1 MAAEAHGVDL
11 LPAVALLGAGV
22 VAVPIFKRLGLGS
35 VVGYLVAGI
44 AIGPFGLAL
53 FTDPVSILNVAE
65 LGVVMLLFII
75 GLELKPSRLWALRQD
90 IFGLGI
96 AQVLLCGALLAG
108 AAMAFGLS
116 APVAIVAALGLAL
129 SSTAIVMQILEERG
143 ETTDRHGQKVFSVLL
158 LQDLAIVPAL
168 AVVAFLAPVSEEA
181 TAAERW
187 IQVGIAVAAILGV
200 VIAGRYL
207 LNPVFRF
214 FAESRAREVMTAAAL
229 LVVLGAAFVMQLS
242 GLSMAMGAF
251 LAGVLLSESSFRH
264 ELEADIEPF
273 RGLLLGL
280 FFLGVGMSLD
290 LTLIVESWAVI
301 LGIVVGFM
309 ALKGVGI
316 YAVAR
321 IFRNSHADAVRIALM
336 LAQGGEFGFVLY
348 TTAVAD
354 GVFTPDIAAL
364 LNAAVIISMAL
375 TPLAPFLMRRLLP
388 PDDESF
394 EGVEAAEGLSGT
406 ALVIGFGRFGQVA
419 SQALLARGIDVS
431 IIDSDTDMIRS
442 AARFG
447 FKIYYGDGS
456 RLDVLR
462 AAGAGNAK
470 VIAVCIDDR
479 DATDKAVEIIKSS
492 FPLATVLARSYDR
505 GHALNLIGAGVDY
518 EIREVFESA
527 MKFGEAS
534 LIALGVPAA
543 EAAETIADVR
553 RRDTDRLKLQMAE
566 GIYAGRDLLKTEP
579 TPTPLSEP
587 KREAQALSEETAE
600 VADVPEEQGAE
611 SEPEPADR

>member
-1 MAAEAHGVDL
+1 MAVDSHAVDL
-11 LPAVALLGAGV
+11 LPAVTLLAAGV

-35 VVGYLVAGI
+35 VIGYLAAGI
-44 AIGPFGLAL
+44 VIGPFGLAL

-75 GLELKPSRLWALRQD
+75 GLELKPYRLWALKRD
-90 IFGLGI
+90 IFGLGLT
-96 AQVLLCGALLAG
+96 QVLFCGALLTL
-108 AAMAFGLS
+108 AAVLFGV
-116 APVAIVAALGLAL
+116 APPVAIVAAMGLAL
-129 SSTAIVMQILEERG
+129 SSTAIVMQVLEERG
-143 ETTDRHGQKVFSVLL
+143 ETTDPHGQKIFSILL

-168 AVVAFLAPVSEEA
+168 AMVAFLAPISDEA
-181 TAAERW
+181 TGASRW
-187 IQVGIAVAAILGV
+187 IQAGIAAGAVLGV
-200 VIAGRYL
+200 VLAGRYL
-207 LNPVFRF
+207 INPVFRF
-214 FAESRAREVMTAAAL
+214 FAATRAREVMTAAAL
-229 LVVLGAAFVMQLS
+229 LVVLGAAFAMQAS

-290 LTLIVESWAVI
+290 VTFITNSWTLILA
-301 LGIVVGFM
+301 LVVGFM

-321 IFRNSHADAVRIALM
+321 VFQISHGDSVRIALM

-348 TTAVAD
+348 TTATTGGLFAS
-354 GVFTPDIAAL
+354 DIAAS
-364 LNAAVIISMAL
+364 LNAAIIVSMAL
-375 TPLAPFLMRRLLP
+375 TPLAPFLIRRFLP
-388 PDDESF
+388 VDTESF
-394 EGVEAAEGLSGT
+394 EGVETAEELTGT

-456 RLDVLR
+456 RRDVLR
-462 AAGAGNAK
+462 AAGAAK
-470 VIAVCIDDR
+470 VQMIAVCIDDR
-479 DATDKAVEIIKSS
+479 DATAKAVEIIKSE
-492 FPLATVLARSYDR
+492 FPLAKLLVRAYDR
-505 GHALNLIGAGVDY
+505 GHALDLISAGADY
-518 EIREVFESA
+518 EIRELFESA
-527 MKFGEAS
+527 MLFGEAS
-534 LIALGVPAA
+534 LIALGIPQE

-553 RRDTDRLKLQMAE
+553 RRDSERLKLQMTE
-566 GIYAGRDLLKTEP
+566 GLYSGRDLIKTGP
-579 TPTPLSEP
+579 TPVPLSQP
-587 KREAQALSEETAE
+587 KREPQALSEETAE
-600 VADVPEEQGAE
+600 VADMPEEEAAE
-611 SEPEPADR
+611 AKTIDPER